1 MKKNKSKFDQK
12 LKRTKKLHK
21 AIKINLKRRTII
33 VDDEMV
39 SFKDVPI
46 PSWIE
51 LSIIDVCNRSCSFC
65 PKSDPKV
72 APNTYQM
79 MKMSLINKL
88 TQELKDFN
96 YYTG

>member
-21 AIKINLKRRTII
+21 AIKLNLKRRTII